1 MNPFRLRLPP
11 RIRERYQ
18 KYHLEIRHLTVVVLV
33 LILFQFAM
41 LFMNRASLHTVF
53 TRSQEWYQQD
63 AAERIANLT
72 ATSFEMLLESKGLRR
87 GLSENE
93 SRRIIQDFNIIF
105 SQQLLDKNVQALC
118 ILIPRGDSVIV
129 IDDGQQLFEYFL
141 GDPARVRSAGAR
153 YPEALRLF
161 RRFADSLR
169 SSEQT
174 FTVVEQQQTFHV
186 FTPFVPYGELVGAEY
201 MKAAPDL
208 SFLTGEMSA
217 NYDQTALVYSGLII
231 VGLLAMFYISSR
243 TLRERNSAQRQL
255 FEEQT
260 KHLADQIT
268 RQKETMFAKRIYH
281 AHHKAEKI
289 GGFIKEDLRQL
300 TPETMVPVRDRI
312 NKYASFVARVIYD
325 MKWYDP
331 PIHTIRGPL
340 FSTDINEIL
349 RFIVDNIFR
358 RVTGGQHAA
367 EFVMD
372 LDPAVPRVAI
382 NEFVIWEAVEPIIQ
396 NSVDHAGVAHNVITV
411 QTRYLPDQNVS
422 QIVITD
428 TGRGIPAELLE
439 RDAQGV
445 QKLFLEHVTSG
456 ETGKEHTGYGC
467 YIAHELA
474 TQRFG
479 WKLEA
484 ENRPG
489 GGARFTF
496 IVPH

>member
-1 MNPFRLRLPP
+1 MSPFQIRIPA

-18 KYHLEIRHLTVVVLV
+18 KYHLEIRHLTVVVLI
-33 LILFQFAM
+33 LILFQFVV
-41 LFMNRASLHTVF
+41 LFMNRTSLHKVF
-53 TRSQEWYQQD
+53 TRTQEWYQQD

-93 SRRIIQDFNIIF
+93 ARQIVQDFNIIF
-105 SQQLLDKNVQALC
+105 SQQLLDKNVQGLC
-118 ILIPRGDSVIV
+118 ILIPRGDSVLV

-141 GDPARVRSAGAR
+141 GDPSRVRSAGAR
-153 YPEALRLF
+153 YPEALALF
-161 RRFADSLR
+161 RRIADSLR

-174 FTVVEQQQTFHV
+174 FTVVEQQQSFHV
-186 FTPFVPYGELVGAEY
+186 FTPFVPYGEFVGAEY
-201 MKAAPDL
+201 MKASPDL
-208 SFLTGEMSA
+208 SFLTEEMSV

-243 TLRERNSAQRQL
+243 TLRERNAAQRLL

-289 GGFIKEDLRQL
+289 GGFIKEDLRLL
-300 TPETMVPVRDRI
+300 TPETMVTVRDRI

-340 FSTDINEIL
+340 FSTDINEVL

-358 RVTGGQHAA
+358 RVSGGQKAV
-367 EFVMD
+367 EFVLD
-372 LDPAVPRVAI
+372 LDPALPRVAI

-396 NSVDHAGVAHNVITV
+396 NSIDHAGVERNTLTV
-411 QTRYLPDQNVS
+411 RTRYLPERNES
-422 QIVITD
+422 SIVIAD
-428 TGRGIPAELLE
+428 TGRGIPADLLAC
-439 RDAQGV
+439 DAQGV
-445 QKLFLEHVTSG
+445 RKLFLEHVTAG
-456 ETGKEHTGYGC
+456 GTGKEHTGYGC
-467 YIAHELA
+467 YIAYELA

-479 WKLEA
+479 WKLDA
-484 ENRPG
+484 TNLPN
-489 GGARFTF
+489 GGAQFTF
-496 IVPH
+496 VVPH